1 MLLTYLVDRLHLVD
15 DGLAPPEQARLH
27 KSPSTITDLPIQDSM
42 LGLLSPP
49 VRLLLLSGDI
59 NAEVETY
66 LGRLRAGEMDLADV
80 LGYAGAAVNEGN
92 FSRVRP
98 QQPAI
103 YLVRDN

>member
-1 MLLTYLVDRLHLVD
+1 MCKHVHRHVSTHVHGYAHRHVCRHVCRHHQLGSTTTTM
-15 DGLAPPEQARLH
+15 GL
-27 KSPSTITDLPIQDSM
+27 SD
-42 LGLLSPP
+42 
-49 VRLLLLSGDI
+49 DI

-66 LGRLRAGEMDLADV
+66 LDRLRAGEMDLADV
-80 LGYAGAAVNEGN
+80 LGYVDAAVNEGN